1 MRQAWA
7 VYRRELATYFASPLA
22 YLVGGAFLFLMGV
35 LFWLIVSDSREAS
48 LRSTFLNMALVL
60 LLTSPALT
68 MRLLAEEQRTGSL
81 ELLLTLPLRDWHVV
95 LGKYL
100 ASLTLYL
107 AILGL
112 TLFYPFLLFRFG
124 NPDPGPILTGYM
136 GTILLGASFLSMGL
150 FTSSLTENQVVA
162 AITGFGLLLL
172 LWLADVIGRFPGPPL
187 EEALAYA
194 SLSDHYFATLRGVLD
209 TSDVVYFL
217 SVVVVF
223 LFLTVRS
230 LEVRRWR

>member
-7 VYRRELATYFASPLA
+7 VYRRELATFFASPLA
-22 YLVGGAFLFLMGV
+22 YLVAGAFLFLMGV

-68 MRLLAEEQRTGSL
+68 MRLLAEEQRSGSL

-124 NPDPGPILTGYM
+124 NPDLGPILTGYL
-136 GTILLGASFLSMGL
+136 GTVLLGASFLSVGL

-162 AITGFGLLLL
+162 SITGFGLLLL
-172 LWLADVIGRFPGPPL
+172 LWLADVIGRFSGPPL
-187 EEALAYA
+187 EGALVYA
-194 SLSDHYFATLRGVLD
+194 SISDHYFATLRGVLD